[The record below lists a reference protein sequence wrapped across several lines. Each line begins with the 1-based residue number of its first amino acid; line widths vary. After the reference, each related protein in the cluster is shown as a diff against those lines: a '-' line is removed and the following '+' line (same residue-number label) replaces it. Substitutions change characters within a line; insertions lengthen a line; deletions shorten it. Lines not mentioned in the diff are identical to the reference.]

1 MFLHFQHQRICLCG
15 SRFRYFFGF
24 HIWERN
30 VLLQILFALLNVEPV
45 FGFPFL
51 DFFNQ
56 LLTVSLCLPFAG
68 KLFADAIRL
77 YMNAVLNIIPNRIA
91 IVCLHHGKSLGCCQL
106 TPGVDIRSRIQH
118 LVHML
123 ISGIVAFRWRWRKY
137 MGGSRHR
144 KRRAVFL
151 LQLLILFQFQRS
163 QILTIFHKP
172 V

>member
-1 MFLHFQHQRICLCG
+1 MFLHFQHQRICLCL
-15 SRFRYFFGF
+15 SRFLCFFGF
-24 HIWERN
+24 HFREWN

-56 LLTVSLCLPFAG
+56 LLPVSLRLPFAG
-68 KLFADAIRL
+68 KFLADTIRL
-77 YMNAVLNIIPNRIA
+77 HMNAVLNIIPDRIA
-91 IVCLHHGKSLGCCQL
+91 IVCLHHGKPLGCRQF
-106 TPGVDIRSRIQH
+106 TPGIDIRSRIQH
-118 LVHML
+118 IVHML

-137 MGGSRHR
+137 MGGSGHR
-144 KRRAVFL
+144 KRRAIFL
-151 LQLLILFQFQRS
+151 LQLPILFQFQRS

>member
-1 MFLHFQHQRICLCG
+1 M
-15 SRFRYFFGF
+15 SRFLYFFGF
-24 HIWERN
+24 HIREWN
-30 VLLQILFALLNVEPV
+30 VLLQILFALLNIEPV

-56 LLTVSLCLPFAG
+56 LLTVGLCLPFAG
-68 KLFADAIRL
+68 KLLADTIRL
-77 YMNAVLNIIPNRIA
+77 YMNAVLNIIPDRIA
-91 IVCLHHGKSLGCCQL
+91 IVSFHHGKPLGCCQL
-106 TPGVDIRSRIQH
+106 APGIDIRCRIQH
-118 LVHML
+118 IVHML

-151 LQLLILFQFQRS
+151 LQLPILFHFQRS

>member
-1 MFLHFQHQRICLCG
+1 M
-15 SRFRYFFGF
+15 SRFRCFFGF
-24 HIWERN
+24 RIRERN
-30 VLLQILFALLNVEPV
+30 VLLQILFTLLNIEPV

-56 LLTVSLCLPFAG
+56 LLTVCLRLPFAG

-77 YMNAVLNIIPNRIA
+77 YMNAILNIIPDRIA
-91 IVCLHHGKSLGCCQL
+91 IVCFHHGKPLWCCQF
-106 TPGVDIRSRIQH
+106 TPGIDIRSRIQH
-118 LVHML
+118 IVHTF
-123 ISGIVAFRWRWRKY
+123 ISGIVTFRWCWRKN

-151 LQLLILFQFQRS
+151 LQLPILFHFQRG
-163 QILTIFHKP
+163 QVLIIFHKP